1 MRPLWR
7 ALALLGMLGML
18 GLVAAACGGD
28 PGKAKRSKAPT
39 SQVPALRAPTAG
51 DSALAR
57 LPAGADALL
66 EVDLAR
72 LRAHA
77 LLGPLLARMPMPT
90 PTSPSLSLSPSPSPS
105 LPFDLLREADL
116 VVAAVYDLAAPT
128 ARTIILVAGDFA
140 ANDAVPADGALLL
153 DERTFVFANAA
164 DNERVLALRARSASS
179 LASDGG
185 LRAARDTAMPQGA
198 TGAVLRLTARLG
210 HEARIAAAG
219 RLALDELPAWISVW
233 ADVADDM
240 ALVAL
245 LSGDDE
251 KAAKRLATAARHGA
265 RLVAKLAP
273 PAWRL
278 GELLVGLRV
287 EERGS
292 VARIVWL
299 VGPARFERW
308 AKAALAGF
316 TGGQG
321 G

>member
-7 ALALLGMLGML
+7 ALALLGML

-77 LLGPLLARMPMPT
+77 LLGPLLARMPT
-90 PTSPSLSLSPSPSPS
+90 PTSPSPSTTS

-198 TGAVLRLTARLG
+198 PGAVLRLTARLG